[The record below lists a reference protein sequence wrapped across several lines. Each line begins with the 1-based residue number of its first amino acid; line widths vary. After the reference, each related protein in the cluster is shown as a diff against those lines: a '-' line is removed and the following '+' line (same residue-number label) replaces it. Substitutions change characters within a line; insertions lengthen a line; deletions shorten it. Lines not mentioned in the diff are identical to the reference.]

1 MEQAEILL
9 DSGASPNF
17 VGPDLRTPLITASAE
32 GHAEMVSLLLQY
44 GADATKASKSGNTP
58 LDYAKFYNH
67 TAVVE
72 MLSDPYLY
80 RGSTCINPLFEI
92 KRKDGSA
99 ALFLSFLSE
108 PPESKS

>member
-1 MEQAEILL
+1 
-9 DSGASPNF
+9 
-17 VGPDLRTPLITASAE
+17 
-32 GHAEMVSLLLQY
+32 MVSLLLQY

-67 TAVVE
+67 VAVVE

-80 RGSTCINPLFEI
+80 RGSTCINPLFEVS
-92 KRKDGSA
+92 RKDKTP

-108 PPESKS
+108 PPESKK

>member
-1 MEQAEILL
+1 
-9 DSGASPNF
+9 
-17 VGPDLRTPLITASAE
+17 
-32 GHAEMVSLLLQY
+32 MVSLLLPY

-72 MLSDPYLY
+72 MLSDPYLNS
-80 RGSTCINPLFEI
+80 GSTCINPLFEI